1 MKQYNHPTVIWF
13 LIALVA
19 LIAISCNKLL
29 FNTDAETA
37 KTLHQELV
45 KNNIQ
50 EIPIEEVSRLLKESS
65 NQPCKF
71 DFDLNGEVDV
81 NDFQT
86 VLSGYGN
93 TYTLEDVNELLI
105 NFGAEYIVDV
115 IPLWNNKIQDVNCG
129 LDWDATHRVKCN
141 GNPYLYLPLEGIT
154 VQWFYTDLNYNVQ
167 DSLVSL
173 NPFKM
178 DWYTYGNNGGCNEFD
193 SFQPLCNGA
202 QTMTCKIFLNGQVYE
217 RTNIGVATINIPDSL
232 DIPFCDNLELYE
244 PMDNLV
250 SDYEPYQYLN

>member
-65 NQPCKF
+65 NQPCRF
-71 DFDLNGEVDV
+71 DFDFNGEVDV

-105 NFGAEYIVDV
+105 NFGAEYIVDI

-141 GNPYLYLPLEGIT
+141 GNL
-154 VQWFYTDLNYNVQ
+154 
-167 DSLVSL
+167 
-173 NPFKM
+173 
-178 DWYTYGNNGGCNEFD
+178 
-193 SFQPLCNGA
+193 
-202 QTMTCKIFLNGQVYE
+202 IF
-217 RTNIGVATINIPDSL
+217 ICP
-232 DIPFCDNLELYE
+232 
-244 PMDNLV
+244 
-250 SDYEPYQYLN
+250 